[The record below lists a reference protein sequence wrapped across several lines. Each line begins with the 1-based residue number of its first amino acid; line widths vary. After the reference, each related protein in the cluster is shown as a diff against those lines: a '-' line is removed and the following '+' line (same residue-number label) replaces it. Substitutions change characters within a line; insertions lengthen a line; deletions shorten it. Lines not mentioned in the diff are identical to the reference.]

1 MLAKGVLTMQT
12 VYLVSG
18 PAGVGKSTTSRALA
32 KALPNSA
39 YISGDAV
46 SHMHVNGREKP
57 WESRSELSLIWQN
70 IWRLTS
76 NFITHGVDVVVDYV
90 TFPEEA
96 KWLHKQL
103 IALNTNVVYVLLWTD
118 KATLLQRDQTRLPQ
132 HQMGERCLILIDEFE
147 NAGLESIHFLDTSL
161 HQIEN
166 LNEIVDDIRSND
178 RYRLK
183 S

>member
-1 MLAKGVLTMQT
+1 MQT

-18 PAGVGKSTTSRALA
+18 PAGVGKSTTSQALA

-57 WESRSELSLIWQN
+57 WESRSELLLIWQN

-96 KWLHKQL
+96 KWLQKQL
-103 IALNTNVVYVLLWTD
+103 IALNTNVVYVVLWTD
-118 KATLLQRDQTRLPQ
+118 KSTLLQRDQTRLPQ

-147 NAGLESIHFLDTSL
+147 NSGLEPRHVKDTSS
-161 HQIEN
+161 HRVEN

-183 S
+183 SE